1 VVDDVAGDAVERGER
16 GDPRKVSDHI
26 GVGPHRVY
34 GCEVAPLR
42 VDDYMTLVRGGD
54 EGGRDPAVEPADD
67 TFSIV
72 AQEFDELCWF
82 SGSKVKTLIR
92 VVTSF
97 VTAIV
102 VFMMFRPQKRCSV
115 SLHHED
121 DSVHQNGSIGKKR
134 CARRVTLNARRALTT
149 AVPTGTVNPE
159 RKAERYRSLS
169 WTVGLF

>member
-1 VVDDVAGDAVERGER
+1 
-16 GDPRKVSDHI
+16 
-26 GVGPHRVY
+26 
-34 GCEVAPLR
+34 
-42 VDDYMTLVRGGD
+42 MTLVRGGD

-102 VFMMFRPQKRCSV
+102 VFMMFSSKKRCSL

-121 DSVHQNGSIGKKR
+121 DPVNHNGSVGQKKMWIPQLR
-134 CARRVTLNARRALTT
+134 DEARDHRKGSSAQEILDRGARLRHRLRLPTLKLRRAATDKM
-149 AVPTGTVNPE
+149 
-159 RKAERYRSLS
+159 RFAERSRYS
-169 WTVGLF
+169 